1 MRKALIVTAASA
13 LLVGAAVASAPAHA
27 ADSTLSV
34 AVDAGSL
41 GVAVST
47 AGSTVTLAPS
57 GGATAVL
64 PGASVSG
71 NLGSTKVS
79 DTRGSSTGWTATIA
93 ASNFVSGANTIAI
106 GNASVTVAALAGTT
120 LPDVCGTGGV
130 LTFPAAAQTLTTT
143 AAQLAKCASLT
154 AGTVIGTSSAEWG
167 NTVTLTIPST
177 APSGTYTSTVTQSV
191 Q

>member
-1 MRKALIVTAASA
+1 MRKALTLTAAGA
-13 LLVGAAVASAPAHA
+13 VLVGAAVASAPAHA

-47 AGSTVTLAPS
+47 AGTTVTLAPG
-57 GGATAVL
+57 GGATAIL
-64 PGASVSG
+64 PGSSVTG
-71 NLGSTKVS
+71 ALGSTKVS

-93 ASNFVSGANTIAI
+93 ASNFVSGANSIPI
-106 GNASVTVAALAGTT
+106 GNASVTAAALAGTS
-120 LPDVCGTGGV
+120 LPATCGTGGV
-130 LTFPAAAQTLTTT
+130 LAFPLAAQALTTT
-143 AAQLAKCASLT
+143 ATQVAKCASLT
-154 AGTVIGTSSAEWG
+154 AGAIIGASTAEWG